1 MRKLNEAEIHYVH
14 KEKKKKKSSDPKY
27 TKRKKTLKLK
37 TPHRYRLARTHQYNK
52 GKQNLVQKK
61 SRHTLP

>member
-1 MRKLNEAEIHYVH
+1 MGKPNQAEIHYVH
-14 KEKKKKKSSDPKY
+14 KEKKKKKKSSDPKY

-37 TPHRYRLARTHQYNK
+37 TPHRYRLARTDQYNK

-61 SRHTLP
+61 KK